1 MNHTL
6 TSDPGTAAT
15 DPRSRPN
22 RIALGAI
29 AVAALV
35 FALSLA
41 IPEHRTI
48 TDSAAQPETQTR
60 TQVVDRGRPALA
72 GSPVRRPV
80 SADAAER
87 WWLECTADLPT
98 TPDAAERRLARCW

>member
-41 IPEHRTI
+41 IPEHRAI
-48 TDSAAQPETQTR
+48 TDSAAHPETQ

-72 GSPVRRPV
+72 ESPVRRPV

>member
-6 TSDPGTAAT
+6 TSDPGPAAT

-41 IPEHRTI
+41 TPEHREI
-48 TDSAAQPETQTR
+48 TDSAARAETQ

-72 GSPVRRPV
+72 ESPVRRPV

-98 TPDAAERRLARCW
+98 IPDAAERRLARCW

>member
-6 TSDPGTAAT
+6 TSDPRTAAT
-15 DPRSRPN
+15 DPRSRPS
-22 RIALGAI
+22 RVARG
-29 AVAALV
+29 AVAVGALV

-48 TDSAAQPETQTR
+48 TDSAAPAVAQTQS
-60 TQVVDRGRPALA
+60 VDSARPALA

-80 SADAAER
+80 SADTAER